1 MTADNMSQQ
10 STNRNDRYERG
21 LQILAQVEQVQG
33 PSVLDYVAEF
43 SPDLA
48 RLTAELGYADVYSRP
63 GLTYEQRQ
71 ILTIAALGAM
81 GTAPSQLRFHIR
93 GALNVGCTPEQII
106 ETFIHLTIYSGFPA
120 ALNAFSAA
128 REVFTERGIRPSLEE
143 HRTEPSERFE
153 TGSRLVAEVDGS
165 AGDSVIKSLQDISP
179 DLGRMIVEYSF
190 GDVYSRPNL
199 SLWER
204 ELVTVASCGAMGTCT
219 PQLRV
224 HTHGFL
230 NVGGTREQLI
240 EVAIQLAVYAGFPAA
255 LNTLE
260 VFRGVLEQHENAG

>member
-10 STNRNDRYERG
+10 STIRNDRYERG
-21 LQILAQVEQVQG
+21 LQILAQVEQTQG

-48 RLTAELGYADVYSRP
+48 RLTAELGYADVYGRS

-120 ALNAFSAA
+120 ALNALSAA
-128 REVFTERGIRPSLEE
+128 REVFTERGIGHLLKN
-143 HRTEPSERFE
+143 TEPSLLN
-153 TGSRLVAEVDGS
+153 GL
-165 AGDSVIKSLQDISP
+165 
-179 DLGRMIVEYSF
+179 
-190 GDVYSRPNL
+190 RPGVGL
-199 SLWER
+199 SLR
-204 ELVTVASCGAMGTCT
+204 LTGARG
-219 PQLRV
+219 
-224 HTHGFL
+224 
-230 NVGGTREQLI
+230 
-240 EVAIQLAVYAGFPAA
+240 IQ
-255 LNTLE
+255 
-260 VFRGVLEQHENAG
+260 